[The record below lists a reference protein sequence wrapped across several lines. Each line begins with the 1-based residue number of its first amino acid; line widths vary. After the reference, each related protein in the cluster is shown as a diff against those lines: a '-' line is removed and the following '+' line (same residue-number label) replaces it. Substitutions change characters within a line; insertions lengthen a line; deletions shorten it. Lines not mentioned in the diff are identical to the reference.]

1 MRFYL
6 TRKSPPLEQTVFI
19 YIDLGSVD
27 LDLGIATPENSV
39 EMANQ
44 EENFSENIK
53 PSCAKIKINGIFKN
67 IYSPIVVSCK
77 TSLNLRLLEQALD
90 NFT

>member
-27 LDLGIATPENSV
+27 LDLGIATPEKAV
-39 EMANQ
+39 EIADQ
-44 EENFSENIK
+44 EKNLSEIIK
-53 PSCAKIKINGIFKN
+53 TPCAKSKNG
-67 IYSPIVVSCK
+67 
-77 TSLNLRLLEQALD
+77 R
-90 NFT
+90 

>member
-1 MRFYL
+1 VPLRFYL

-27 LDLGIATPENSV
+27 LDLGIATPENGV
-39 EMANQ
+39 PMANQ

-53 PSCAKIKINGIFKN
+53 PPCAKSKN
-67 IYSPIVVSCK
+67 
-77 TSLNLRLLEQALD
+77 RR
-90 NFT
+90 